1 MYILAALLGAALG
14 VQDEERLRV
23 DEADENFMRHWASA
37 LEEGD
42 GQRLKS
48 LLEEAHSKKAGKLFR
63 LRAED
68 PLWVSLP
75 RALTPRFLA
84 LPEKIRRPWEE
95 SAAGELGIGGD
106 DARRRLLAEK
116 YAATPAGRDAIEALA
131 NEDFDRGEILGAV
144 RSWTR
149 LLDDAPTPELA
160 LKLAQGH
167 ALRGDAKA
175 VAALAARAKAGR
187 WTGDVSVG
195 SRRLPVAEA
204 LAALRCREA
213 PAGAAPAGAPP
224 TAELSLGRLELK
236 GEGNGYGGRQH
247 AAMLPA
253 VADVDGRP
261 LVFFTNGIKV
271 LAVDPARA
279 DGGPLE
285 SAVVWRHPKEGAIR
299 YGLPWSHTQGI
310 ARPPAGAVIDGARVY
325 VNVFTQ
331 LAREPQKMRRNQDAF
346 EGPSAIRALDVR
358 TGELIWDTD
367 AMETADSE
375 GEPLKRVAQLFDR
388 RYVCFCGPPLVRGE
402 RIYVPAMSSP
412 RSGRECFVACFRT
425 SDGEPLWKT
434 SVAAFATSQDVL
446 SITALAEE
454 GGTLAVASNFGVVAS
469 LDAASGRVEWL
480 RSYLEQADRPGGRPL
495 PSLPVISG
503 SAIYVL
509 AQDATEPLAFD
520 RWNGHVIPW
529 PAAAVAWEDV
539 DVLAGRVGD
548 WLVFTGK
555 QSCALRM
562 SDGKLAN
569 LGVEEA
575 PGAGRPA
582 LAGGRLFVPSKT
594 SLRVFETSTWR
605 LEDTRPWAAGGQG
618 GNVAV
623 GAGFCA
629 VLGDKLD
636 LCTSEALLAGEA
648 PDALLRRARAMET
661 TGRLPESILLLE
673 KAEKLLEA
681 DPAAAE
687 RRSGLRERIQ
697 KLRESPAPEEKK

>member
-1 MYILAALLGAALG
+1 MLAALLCAALG

-48 LLEEAHSKKAGKLFR
+48 LLEEAHRKNAGKLFR
-63 LRAED
+63 LRTED

-75 RALTPRFLA
+75 RALAPRFMA
-84 LPEKIRRPWEE
+84 LPEKLRRPWEE

-106 DARRRLLAEK
+106 EPRRRVLAET

-131 NEDFDRGEILGAV
+131 NEDFDRGELLGAV

-149 LLDDAPTPELA
+149 LLDDAATPALA
-160 LKLAQGH
+160 LKLAQAH

-175 VAALAARAKAGR
+175 VAALAARAKAER
-187 WTGDVSVG
+187 WIGDVTVG
-195 SRRLPVAEA
+195 SRRLSVADA
-204 LAALRCREA
+204 LAALRCADPPVESA
-213 PAGAAPAGAPP
+213 AAGSPP

-236 GEGNGYGGRQH
+236 TEGNGYGGRQH

-253 VADVDGRP
+253 VAEIDGRP

-271 LAVDPARA
+271 LAIDPARA
-279 DGGPLE
+279 AGGPLE
-285 SAVVWRHPKEGAIR
+285 PAVVWRHPKDGAIR
-299 YGLPWSHTQGI
+299 YGLPWSHSQGTS
-310 ARPPAGAVIDGARVY
+310 RPPAGAVVDGLRVY

-346 EGPSAIRALDVR
+346 EGPSAIRALDAR

-367 AMETADSE
+367 ALETSDSE
-375 GEPLKRVAQLFDR
+375 GEPIKRVAQLFDR
-388 RYVCFCGPPLVRGE
+388 RYVCFCGPPIVRGE

-434 SVAAFATSQDVL
+434 SVAAFATSQDVI

-454 GGTLAVASNFGVVAS
+454 GGTLAVASNFGVVAA
-469 LDAASGRVEWL
+469 LDAATGRVEWL

-495 PSLPVISG
+495 PSAPVISG
-503 SAIYVL
+503 STVYVL
-509 AQDATEPLAFD
+509 AQDATTPLAFD
-520 RWNGHVIPW
+520 RWNGRALPW
-529 PAAAVAWEDV
+529 PEVAVAWEDV

-548 WLVFTGK
+548 WLVFTGR

-569 LGVEEA
+569 LGLEDA
-575 PGAGRPA
+575 PGVGRPA
-582 LAGGRLFVPSKT
+582 LAGGRLFAPSKT
-594 SLRVFETSTWR
+594 SLKIFETSTWK

-636 LCTSEALLAGEA
+636 LCTSERLLAGEG
-648 PDALLRRARAMET
+648 PDALLRRAGALET
-661 TGRLPESILLLE
+661 TGRVPESILLLE
-673 KAEKLLEA
+673 KAERLLEG
-681 DPAAAE
+681 DPAAVE

-697 KLRESPAPEEKK
+697 KLREAPEEKKE

>member
-1 MYILAALLGAALG
+1 MSILAALLCAALG

-23 DEADENFMRHWASA
+23 DEADENLLRHWASA

-48 LLEEAHSKKAGKLFR
+48 LLEEAHQKNAGKLFR
-63 LRAED
+63 LRADD

-75 RALTPRFLA
+75 RALAPRFLA
-84 LPEKIRRPWEE
+84 LPEKLRRPWEE
-95 SAAGELGIGGD
+95 SAVAELGIGGD
-106 DARRRLLAEK
+106 DGRRRTLADV
-116 YAATPAGRDAIEALA
+116 YAATPAGRDAIEELA
-131 NEDFDRGEILGAV
+131 NEDFDQGRILGAI

-160 LKLAQGH
+160 LKLAHAH
-167 ALRGDAKA
+167 ALRGDAGA
-175 VAALAARAKAGR
+175 VAALAARAKTER
-187 WTGDVSVG
+187 WTSDVKIG
-195 SRRLPVAEA
+195 ARRLPVAEA
-204 LAALRCREA
+204 LAAIRCAERPAEA
-213 PAGAAPAGAPP
+213 VAAGRPP

-236 GEGNGYGGRQH
+236 AEGNGYGGRQH

-253 VADVDGRP
+253 TADVDGRP
-261 LVFFTNGIKV
+261 LVIFTNGIKV

-279 DGGPLE
+279 DGGSLE
-285 SAVVWRHPKEGAIR
+285 PAVVWRHPKDGNIR
-299 YGLPWSHTQGI
+299 YGLPWSHTQGF
-310 ARPPAGAVIDGARVY
+310 ARPPAGAVVDGPRVY

-346 EGPSAIRALDVR
+346 EGPSAIRALDAR

-367 AMETADSE
+367 AMETSDSE
-375 GEPLKRVAQLFDR
+375 GEPIKRVSQLFDR
-388 RYVCFCGPPLVRGE
+388 RYVCFCGPPLVRGD
-402 RIYVPAMSSP
+402 RLYVAAMSSP

-434 SVAAFATSQDVL
+434 SVAAFASSQEVL
-446 SITALAEE
+446 SITALAED
-454 GGTLAVASNFGVVAS
+454 GGTLAVASNFGVVAA

-480 RSYLEQADRPGGRPL
+480 RSYLEQADRTGGRPL
-495 PSLPVISG
+495 PSAPIIAG

-509 AQDATEPLAFD
+509 TQDATLPMAFD
-520 RWNGHVIPW
+520 RWSGRVLPW
-529 PAAAVAWEDV
+529 PKTEVAWEEV
-539 DVLAGRVGD
+539 DLLAGRVGD
-548 WLVFTGK
+548 WLVFTGR
-555 QSCALRM
+555 QNCALRM

-569 LGVEEA
+569 LGAEDA
-575 PGAGRPA
+575 PGAGRAA

-594 SLRVFETSTWR
+594 GLRVFETATWT
-605 LEDTRPWAAGGQG
+605 LEDAHPWAAGGQG

-636 LCTSEALLAGEA
+636 LFTSEAQLAGEA
-648 PDALLRRARAMET
+648 PDALLRRARALEM
-661 TGRLPESILLLE
+661 TGRVPESILLLE

-681 DPAAAE
+681 DPEAVE
-687 RRSGLRERIQ
+687 RRAGLRERIQ
-697 KLRESPAPEEKK
+697 KLREPPATEEKK